1 MEQVK
6 QRRTIV
12 RTSAGIRDALID
24 QMERI
29 INEETDAKTANAFAR
44 LSGEIVRTVEMELKV
59 EEFRSKV
66 PGPKPAEAGQKSLPS
81 FSLGSKPTRRSED
94 EAA

>member
-1 MEQVK
+1 MSEVK
-6 QRRTIV
+6 QRKTIV

-24 QMERI
+24 EMERI

-44 LSGEIVRTVEMELKV
+44 LSGEVVKTVEMDLKV
-59 EEFRSKV
+59 EEFKTRV
-66 PGPKPAEAGQKSLPS
+66 PSPKADSTSTKSLTTFP
-81 FSLGSKPTRRSED
+81 LGQRKRSE